1 MHKEGCYTLRPDPM
15 ADRTIKLAWGS
26 PDREEVRIVTLKV
39 DVFDRSGLLLE
50 IAGLLQHES
59 VNIASISTRSIGS
72 GGKVR
77 VLMDLEI
84 ANPRQLVRILHR
96 AHALVNVYAISY
108 VKEPTTQNLA

>member
-1 MHKEGCYTLRPDPM
+1 M

-26 PDREEVRIVTLKV
+26 PDREEVRIATLKV